1 MSEEKTFRAYS
12 QQQGKEYAQLRL
24 DYNESLYQAILDFQ
38 KAGSGQFDTLIDIG
52 CGPGTAVRHLAP
64 NFKNAFGLDPS
75 EGMIGTARSLSTPEE
90 GIRFEVSSAE
100 TLGSELETPIPEES
114 VDVITAATCAHW
126 FDMPNF
132 WKRAAKVLK
141 PGGTV
146 AFWTGGALRVDKTMT
161 EHVALQ
167 AVIDELDEQ
176 LEDYLLPGNWLT
188 RDLYR
193 RIPLPWTC
201 PTPVPEFD
209 ESSFK
214 RLEWNTGPVSPS
226 DCFFAKK
233 QPLPP
238 AVIEL
243 MLGTASPVT
252 RWREA
257 HPEAVGTEQDVLRIM
272 RRKLEKILYDS
283 GVEEGKEL
291 VHGDMEGALLLV
303 RKKST

>member
-1 MSEEKTFRAYS
+1 MSEKTFRAYS

-38 KAGSGQFDTLIDIG
+38 KAGSGQFDTILDIG
-52 CGPGTAVRHLAP
+52 CGPGTAVRRLAP
-64 NFKNAFGLDPS
+64 DFKNAIGLDPS
-75 EGMIGTARSLSTPEE
+75 EGMIRTARSLSAPDE
-90 GIRFEVSSAE
+90 GIRFEISSAE
-100 TLGSELETPIPEES
+100 TLGSELEIPIPEES

-126 FDMPNF
+126 FDMPRF
-132 WKRAAKVLK
+132 WERAAKVLK

-146 AFWTGGALRVDKTMT
+146 ALWTGGDLRVDKSMA
-161 EHVALQ
+161 EHVDLQ

-193 RIPLPWTC
+193 HIPLPWTC
-201 PTPVPEFD
+201 ETPVPEFD

-214 RLEWNTGPVSPS
+214 RLEWNTGPDSPS
-226 DCFFAKK
+226 DCFFVKR

-238 AVIEL
+238 VLIEL
-243 MLGTASPVT
+243 ILGTASPVT

-257 HPEAVGTEQDVLRIM
+257 HPEAVGTEQDFLRIM
-272 RRKLEKILYDS
+272 RRKFEKILHDS
-283 GVEEGKEL
+283 GVEKSAEL

-303 RKKST
+303 RKRAP